1 VRASDVEDA
10 IFLAQQI
17 KKHAPDTIL
26 ITNWADL
33 LYLRPDD
40 NSDLRGMLIFSTY
53 PLFTMNQL
61 WSSDPTD
68 SLENRIQFPFD
79 EAEGEYNATL
89 ALLEPPDQS
98 REHQPDDKNS
108 NLAEIPTL
116 SICTAIVVEQLW
128 NSRSF
133 DLISLPF
140 DNFGTEFKPSNQ
152 LPLLEYGS
160 PFHEVPGSPGLW
172 IDLVGRDSLWPIGYR
187 PLTPTL
193 DNCSYIDQ
201 LEPAPRL
208 VSNSNEPSGTQFG
221 SADEPPTNYHLMLER
236 TRGLFN
242 GAFLILLVVLGAA
255 CILFSIVIAD
265 DSPVH
270 SPDPKKLSESPP
282 YKTPANDS
290 VSNLVPTNN
299 ATELPATAP
308 EENSRV
314 NAKSGSTEKGATDAT
329 AKPVTQERPEIA
341 LIGTSLTPNP
351 TKEMTNFHG
360 PVNPPILV
368 RAASQH

>member
-1 VRASDVEDA
+1 LEFALFRPH
-10 IFLAQQI
+10 F
-17 KKHAPDTIL
+17 
-26 ITNWADL
+26 ITFR
-33 LYLRPDD
+33 Y
-40 NSDLRGMLIFSTY
+40 
-53 PLFTMNQL
+53 
-61 WSSDPTD
+61 
-68 SLENRIQFPFD
+68 
-79 EAEGEYNATL
+79 
-89 ALLEPPDQS
+89 
-98 REHQPDDKNS
+98 
-108 NLAEIPTL
+108 
-116 SICTAIVVEQLW
+116 
-128 NSRSF
+128 
-133 DLISLPF
+133 
-140 DNFGTEFKPSNQ
+140 NFGTEFKPSNQ

-255 CILFSIVIAD
+255 CILFSIVISD

-351 TKEMTNFHG
+351 TQGNDQFPRTGESADTG
-360 PVNPPILV
+360 PRSFAALV
-368 RAASQH
+368 RNMPGAAMFHFSRRAPESLSRRIDGTNKGVLRARNL